1 MAIITKKAREKLD
14 ELREQHRAE
23 SERLLGVFGDM
34 LAGVREALG
43 PAESEDGEGLDA
55 AFTGAEPIGVVCERT
70 GRMVLKTLAE
80 AGGVAE
86 LSSTYE
92 AVSAHHGNNY
102 APLMERYYRSHR
114 PVLFALLD
122 AVELEATNTDHS
134 VLDAVEFLRVNRHRV
149 GEYLPDHHEGK
160 PLDVSFAGEMWQVV
174 LRDRRRPGRL
184 RRRHFEVCVFAH
196 LAAELRT
203 GDIAVVGSESYAN
216 LHTQLM
222 SWAECEPLVADYCAQ
237 AGLPGTA
244 AECVAAWKRQLTSM
258 AATVDAGYPDN
269 ADLVIDGVRP
279 VLKRRVGK
287 ERRTSALALEAAIHQ
302 RLPER
307 GLLEILARTAT
318 GSAGRGTSVHPR
330 DRTPR
335 CVTRWAATWP
345 RRFATAPI

>member
-1 MAIITKKAREKLD
+1 MAYLA
-14 ELREQHRAE
+14 
-23 SERLLGVFGDM
+23 SPVFGDV

-43 PAESEDGEGLDA
+43 PAESEDGEGPDTVC
-55 AFTGAEPIGVVCERT
+55 TGAEPIGVVCERA

-86 LSSTYE
+86 LSSTHE

-102 APLMERYYRSHR
+102 APLMERYYRLHR

-122 AVELEATNTDHS
+122 AVELEATSTDHS
-134 VLDAVEFLRVNRHRV
+134 VLDAVEFLRANRHRV

-160 PLDVSFAGEMWQVV
+160 PLDVSFAGEMWQAV

-222 SWAECEPLVADYCAQ
+222 SWTECQPLVADYCAQ
-237 AGLPGTA
+237 AA
-244 AECVAAWKRQLTSM
+244 CRVAS
-258 AATVDAGYPDN
+258 
-269 ADLVIDGVRP
+269 
-279 VLKRRVGK
+279 RR
-287 ERRTSALALEAAIHQ
+287 
-302 RLPER
+302 
-307 GLLEILARTAT
+307 
-318 GSAGRGTSVHPR
+318 GSAS
-330 DRTPR
+330 
-335 CVTRWAATWP
+335 
-345 RRFATAPI
+345 